1 MKEDLIKHLPPAHPG
16 PDHVHWF
23 DTIDSTNTYA
33 KALAQSGAPQGT
45 VVIADRQTG
54 GRGRMGRSFS
64 SPGGMGI
71 YLSMILRPECE
82 ATELMHLTCAVAVAM
97 CDAVEG
103 VSGFRP
109 QVKWINDLMAKGKK
123 LGGILTELSL
133 VPGTASVD
141 FAVVG
146 IGINCF
152 QAVTDFPDE
161 LQNIAISLQDVIG
174 NPVDRAKLAAAMIES
189 LWKMSRTL
197 LVEKSAIMT
206 KYKADCITLGQDIYL
221 LQGDEKHPCHAV
233 DIDSEG
239 ALIVQYPDGARQ
251 AVNSGEVSVRPR

>member
-1 MKEDLIKHLPPAHPG
+1 MKEDLIKHLPPVHPG

-123 LGGILTELSL
+123 TGRYFN
-133 VPGTASVD
+133 GTVS
-141 FAVVG
+141 
-146 IGINCF
+146 
-152 QAVTDFPDE
+152 
-161 LQNIAISLQDVIG
+161 
-174 NPVDRAKLAAAMIES
+174 RARYCLRRFCCCRHRYQ
-189 LWKMSRTL
+189 LLPSRHGF
-197 LVEKSAIMT
+197 S
-206 KYKADCITLGQDIYL
+206 
-221 LQGDEKHPCHAV
+221 
-233 DIDSEG
+233 
-239 ALIVQYPDGARQ
+239 
-251 AVNSGEVSVRPR
+251 